1 MIVRAGL
8 CYTRFMAFT
17 STDYAVCIAAIMA
30 VEAGG
35 RWDAITATDTL
46 SLGAGQ
52 WTQGRAYDLLAQF
65 PSGTDFGATVN
76 GWMAQGRDSWTYD
89 SRKYQYIPA
98 SEDHYL
104 MEALDSADGRRIQAQ
119 QFKTD
124 IENEYLPVC
133 RQAGCDPDAHPQ
145 AACLLINCLHQ
156 YGTGGRRPYRLV
168 QMASPGLSLDD
179 MLYSL
184 KYWGIYDE
192 YPNRY
197 QMAYEYIRDRVTNG
211 VVVDGQGNQNTA
223 QPGTHQQSVGY
234 SDNKDSQS
242 LSNKVKRVI
251 QSGSRLRVVMEDGS
265 EAWAY
270 PTSVGYWTCSPSQ
283 ADAASGTTP
292 VPSPTPTPTPGGAMT
307 DMINLLLRDCAN
319 KPYGYAQASGR
330 LTPETSGISD
340 CSGYVWYLYDKYFGI
355 DIGTG
360 GTSDIYYN
368 NVGVVV
374 ARVSTAA
381 EIRAANPRAG
391 DLIVYPGHIEMFTGN
406 GTMSA
411 SMRGP
416 ADGAPGPN
424 GPSPAED
431 IFAGRNCII
440 KRYV

>member
-1 MIVRAGL
+1 
-8 CYTRFMAFT
+8 MAFT
-17 STDYAVCIAAIMA
+17 SEDYAVCIAAIMA

-65 PSGTDFGATVN
+65 PAGTNFGSTVN

-124 IENEYLPVC
+124 LESDYLPVC
-133 RQAGCDPDAHPQ
+133 RQVGCDPDQHPQ

-211 VVVDGQGNQNTA
+211 VVVDGQGNDNTA
-223 QPGTHQQSVGY
+223 GAATHQQSTGIKPDTA
-234 SDNKDSQS
+234 STA
-242 LSNKVKRVI
+242 LSNKVKRAVLLANG
-251 QSGSRLRVVMEDGS
+251 QMRVVMEDDS
-265 EAWAY
+265 EAWGY
-270 PTSVGYWTCSPSQ
+270 PTQTNVWRFSPSQ
-283 ADAASGTTP
+283 ATAEAGTNPT
-292 VPSPTPTPTPGGAMT
+292 PSPAPSPSPGGTME

-340 CSGYVWYLYDKYFGI
+340 CSGYVWYLYNKYFGI
-355 DIGTG
+355 DIGQG

-368 NVGVVV
+368 NVGTVV
-374 ARVSTAA
+374 ARVSSAA
-381 EIRAANPRAG
+381 EIRAADIRAG
-391 DLIVYPGHIEMFTGN
+391 DLIVYPGHIEMFTGQ

-416 ADGAPGPN
+416 ADGTPGPN
-424 GPSPAED
+424 GPSPAEN
-431 IFAGRNCII
+431 IFSGHNCII